1 MEQFGAGAGAACGP
15 PGDTKPA
22 SPADH
27 GLVRKGI
34 RMTSYTAPRRSPRGE
49 WAYMTRDER
58 DDAYNN
64 TKAAPDSPALQAARE
79 VRSRAFRES
88 HPAKLDLAYGTSDR
102 TQWDLFPAAE
112 PTSPCLVFI
121 HGGYWQRGAR
131 QNVSFLAEGLRAL
144 GWSVAFPGY
153 DLTPDVS
160 LTTIVQQIHAALD
173 WLAESGP
180 DHGIAGPII
189 LAGHSAGGHL
199 TAMAL
204 SHPKVQAGLA
214 ISGVFEL
221 GPIRDVSLN
230 DKLNLTDDEVRT
242 LSPLR
247 LPVVQKP
254 MGIAYGSAELPALV
268 DDSRALHALRSNV
281 HAAGPLIPVPGADHF
296 TILDELQKADGL
308 LTRAI
313 VDLLR

>member
-1 MEQFGAGAGAACGP
+1 VPRIGGSIGP
-15 PGDTKPA
+15 G
-22 SPADH
+22 DH
-27 GLVRKGI
+27 GLVQEGI
-34 RMTSYTAPRRSPRGE
+34 RMTTYTAPRRSPHGE
-49 WAYMTRDER
+49 WAYLTRDER
-58 DDAYNN
+58 DTAYNN
-64 TKAAPDSPALQAARE
+64 SKAVANVAAIQAARE
-79 VRSRAFRES
+79 ADSHAFRER
-88 HPAKLDLAYGTSDR
+88 HPAKLDLPYGPSDR
-102 TQWDLFPAAE
+102 TKWDLFPAPE

-121 HGGYWQRGAR
+121 HGGYWQRGTR
-131 QNVSFLAEGLRAL
+131 EGVSVMAEGLRAL

-160 LTTIVQQIHAALD
+160 LATIVAQIHAALD
-173 WLAESGP
+173 WLGESGP

-189 LAGHSAGGHL
+189 VAGHSAGGHL

-204 SHPKVQAGLA
+204 AHPKVQAGLT

-221 GPIRDVSLN
+221 GPIRDIYLN
-230 DKLNLTDDEVRT
+230 EKLNLTDDEVRT

-247 LPVVQKP
+247 LPVVAKP
-254 MGIAYGSAELPALV
+254 MGIAYGTAELPALV
-268 DDSRALHALRSNV
+268 DDSRALHARRSNA

-296 TILDELQKADGL
+296 TILEELQKADGL